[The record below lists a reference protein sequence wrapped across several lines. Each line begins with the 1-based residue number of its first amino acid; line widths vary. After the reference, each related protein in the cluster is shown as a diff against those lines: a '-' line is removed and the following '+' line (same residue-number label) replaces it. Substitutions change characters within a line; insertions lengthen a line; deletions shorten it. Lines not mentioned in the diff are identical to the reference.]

1 MHNFQLFISFYLH
14 SCSCRSLCILAK
26 SVTLNLFNIIFSNLY
41 FPRPHLLQ
49 N

>member
-1 MHNFQLFISFYLH
+1 
-14 SCSCRSLCILAK
+14 
-26 SVTLNLFNIIFSNLY
+26 VTLNLFNIIFSNLY

>member
-1 MHNFQLFISFYLH
+1 M
-14 SCSCRSLCILAK
+14 
-26 SVTLNLFNIIFSNLY
+26 TLNLFNIIFSNLY